1 MASRRPTAG
10 AGGHAEG
17 GLLQR
22 SPGERVIA
30 GVSGG
35 LASALGIDVALIRI
49 AFLVAVATGGLGI
62 PLYVIAAAGMPL
74 AEGEA
79 PRSRVPMAIG
89 GVVVVACA
97 AAVVDAAGLL
107 LPGSI
112 LAPLALLGAG
122 AALIWR
128 RAGGQVRVGL
138 DEGLLMNGARALG
151 GVLLVA
157 AGLALAI
164 GQSGGI
170 GPVVAAALAAGTVA
184 AGIGL
189 LVAPRLRRVRAEAEA
204 ERRER
209 IRIEERER
217 VAARLH
223 DSVLQTLALIQRE
236 PDGERAQSLARRQDR
251 ELRAWLYGG
260 EDPGAPTTL
269 GAALRAA
276 VGEIEDAYDVGVG
289 LVQAADLPLDPVLD
303 TLVEAAREAI
313 TNAAKHAG
321 VEQINVLV
329 RVSPRQVSI
338 FVDDR
343 GTGFDPDAVP
353 ADRRGLRDSIR
364 ARLARVGGSV
374 SLDTAPGA
382 GTDIELVVPRESAT

>member
-1 MASRRPTAG
+1 M
-10 AGGHAEG
+10 
-17 GLLQR
+17 
-22 SPGERVIA
+22 IA

-35 LASALGIDVALIRI
+35 IAASLGVDVALVRI
-49 AFLVAVATGGLGI
+49 AFMVAVAIGGLGI
-62 PLYVIAAAGMPL
+62 PLYVVAAAGMPRG
-74 AEGEA
+74 EGE
-79 PRSRVPMAIG
+79 PWSRRRRAPMAIAA
-89 GVVVVACA
+89 VVVVACLA
-97 AAVVDAAGLL
+97 ELADRAGLL
-107 LPGSI
+107 LPGNVLGPI
-112 LAPLALLGAG
+112 ALAGAG

-128 RAGGQVRVGL
+128 RAGGEVRLGL
-138 DEGLLMNGARALG
+138 EGDLLRGGARAVG

-164 GQSGGI
+164 AQSGGI
-170 GPVVAAALAAGTVA
+170 GPVVAAALSAGTVA

-223 DSVLQTLALIQRE
+223 DSVLQTLALIQRA
-236 PDGERAQSLARRQDR
+236 PDGERARSLARRQDR

-260 EDPGAPTTL
+260 EDPGAPATL
-269 GAALRAA
+269 GAALRAV
-276 VGEIEDAYDVGVG
+276 VGEVEDAYGVGVG
-289 LVQAADLPLDPVLD
+289 LVQPADLPLDPVLD
-303 TLVEAAREAI
+303 ALVDAAREAV

-321 VEQINVLV
+321 VERINVLV
-329 RVSPRQVSI
+329 RVSPRQVSV

-343 GTGFDPDAVP
+343 GAGFDPAAVP
-353 ADRRGLRDSIR
+353 PDRRGLRDSMR

-374 SLDTAPGA
+374 AIDTAPGA
-382 GTDIELVVPRESAT
+382 GTDIELLVPRDSRT

>member
-1 MASRRPTAG
+1 MASRRPSAG

-22 SPGERVIA
+22 SPDERVIA

-74 AEGEA
+74 AEGEE
-79 PRSRVPMAIG
+79 PRSRAPMAIG
-89 GVVVVACA
+89 GVVVVAGAA
-97 AAVVDAAGLL
+97 AAVDSAGLL

-112 LAPLALLGAG
+112 LAPLTLLGAG

-269 GAALRAA
+269 GAALRAV

-289 LVQAADLPLDPVLD
+289 LVQAADLPRDPVLD

-329 RVSPRQVSI
+329 RVSPRQVSV

-343 GTGFDPDAVP
+343 GAGFDPDAVP

-364 ARLARVGGSV
+364 SRLARVGGSV

-382 GTDIELVVPRESAT
+382 GTDIELVVPRESVT

>member
-1 MASRRPTAG
+1 M
-10 AGGHAEG
+10 
-17 GLLQR
+17 
-22 SPGERVIA
+22 IA

-35 LASALGIDVALIRI
+35 LAASLGVDVAVVRV
-49 AFLVAVATGGLGI
+49 AFLAAVAVGGLGV
-62 PLYVIAAAGMPL
+62 PLYIVAAAGMPL
-74 AEGEA
+74 TDDPGDAGERP
-79 PRSRVPMAIG
+79 PRAAMLAG
-89 GVVVVACA
+89 ALVVLACLTA
-97 AAVVDAAGLL
+97 FMDGAGLL
-107 LPGSI
+107 LPGRVLGPI
-112 LAPLALLGAG
+112 TLAGAG

-128 RAGGQVRVGL
+128 RAGGEVRVGL
-138 DEGLLMNGARALG
+138 DQGLLAGGARAAA

-157 AGLALAI
+157 GGLALAI

-170 GPVVAAALAAGTVA
+170 GPVVAAALSAGTVA

-223 DSVLQTLALIQRE
+223 DSVLQTLALIQRM
-236 PDGERAQSLARRQDR
+236 PDGESARRLARRQDR

-260 EDPGAPTTL
+260 EDPGAPATL
-269 GAALRAA
+269 GAALRAVA
-276 VGEIEDAYDVGVG
+276 GEIEDAYDVGVG
-289 LVQAADLPLDPVLD
+289 LVQPADLPLDPVLEA
-303 TLVEAAREAI
+303 LVEATREAV

-321 VEQINVLV
+321 VERINVLV
-329 RVSPRQVSI
+329 RISPDQVSV

-343 GTGFDPDAVP
+343 GAGFDPAAVP

-364 ARLARVGGSV
+364 ARLARVGGTV
-374 SLDTAPGA
+374 AIDTAPGA
-382 GTDIELVVPRESAT
+382 GTDIELLVPRDSRS

>member
-1 MASRRPTAG
+1 M
-10 AGGHAEG
+10 
-17 GLLQR
+17 
-22 SPGERVIA
+22 IA
-30 GVSGG
+30 GVAGG
-35 LASALGIDVALIRI
+35 AAAALGIDVALIRI
-49 AFLVAVATGGLGI
+49 AFLMAVVAGGLGI
-62 PLYVIAAAGMPL
+62 PVYVVAAAGMPL
-74 AEGEA
+74 ADDGTP
-79 PRSRVPMAIG
+79 PRSRGPMAVAG
-89 GVVVVACA
+89 LVVVAA
-97 AAVVDAAGLL
+97 VAVVVDSAGLL
-107 LPGSI
+107 LPGRI
-112 LAPLALLGAG
+112 LAPLTLLGAG

-128 RAGGQVRVGL
+128 RAGGEVRVGL

-223 DSVLQTLALIQRE
+223 DSVLQTLALIQRA
-236 PDGERAQSLARRQDR
+236 PDGDSAQRLARRQDR

-260 EDPGAPTTL
+260 DEPGAAATL
-269 GAALRAA
+269 GGALRAV
-276 VGEIEDAYDVGVG
+276 VGDVEDAYGVGIG
-289 LVQAADLPLDPVLD
+289 LVQPADLPLDPVLEA
-303 TLVEAAREAI
+303 LVDATREAV

-321 VEQINVLV
+321 VDRINVLV
-329 RVSPRQVSI
+329 RVSPDRVSV

-343 GTGFDPDAVP
+343 GTGFDPATVP
-353 ADRRGLRDSIR
+353 DDRRGLRDSIR

-374 SLDTAPGA
+374 TIDTAPGA
-382 GTDIELVVPRESAT
+382 GTDIEMLVPRDSRA

>member
-1 MASRRPTAG
+1 VDD
-10 AGGHAEG
+10 AGGALDG
-17 GLLQR
+17 GRLER
-22 SPGERVIA
+22 SPSERVIA

-35 LASALGIDVALIRI
+35 LAAALGIDVVLVRL
-49 AFLVAVATGGLGI
+49 AFLIAMAIGGLGI
-62 PLYVIAAAGMPL
+62 AVYVVAAAGMPL
-74 AEGEA
+74 GEGPAA
-79 PRSRVPMAIG
+79 PRRQRAPMAIG
-89 GVVVVACA
+89 ALVVVGCL
-97 AAVVDAAGLL
+97 AGLL
-107 LPGSI
+107 DAADMMLPDSV
-112 LAPLALLGAG
+112 LVPLTLLGAG

-128 RAGGQVRVGL
+128 RAGGEVRVGL
-138 DEGLLMNGARALG
+138 DDNLLRGGARTLA

-157 AGLALAI
+157 AGLGLAI

-189 LVAPRLRRVRAEAEA
+189 LVAPRLRRVRAEADA

-223 DSVLQTLALIQRE
+223 DSVLQTLALIQRA
-236 PDGERAQSLARRQDR
+236 PDGDRARRLARRQDR

-269 GAALRAA
+269 AGALRA
-276 VGEIEDAYDVGVG
+276 VVDETEDAYDVSVG
-289 LVQAADLPLDPVLD
+289 LVQPADLPLDPALEA
-303 TLVEAAREAI
+303 LVDATREAV

-321 VEQINVLV
+321 VDRINVLV
-329 RVSPRQVSI
+329 RVSPQQVSV

-343 GTGFDPDAVP
+343 GVGFDPASVP
-353 ADRRGLRDSIR
+353 SDRHGLRDSMR
-364 ARLARVGGSV
+364 ARLVRVGGSV
-374 SLDTAPGA
+374 SIETAPGA
-382 GTDIELVVPRESAT
+382 GTDIELLVPRDSRV

>member
-1 MASRRPTAG
+1 V
-10 AGGHAEG
+10 
-17 GLLQR
+17 
-22 SPGERVIA
+22 RV
-30 GVSGG
+30 
-35 LASALGIDVALIRI
+35 
-49 AFLVAVATGGLGI
+49 AFLVAVAIGGLGI
-62 PLYVIAAAGMPL
+62 PLYIIAAAGMPL
-74 AEGEA
+74 AEDGS
-79 PRSRVPMAIG
+79 PSRRRRAPMAIG
-89 GVVVVACA
+89 AVVVVACLA
-97 AAVVDAAGLL
+97 SFVDEVGLL
-107 LPGSI
+107 LPGSVLGPI
-112 LAPLALLGAG
+112 TLAGAG

-128 RAGGQVRVGL
+128 RAGGEVRLGL
-138 DEGLLMNGARALG
+138 EHELVRGGARAAG

-170 GPVVAAALAAGTVA
+170 GPVVAAALSAGTVA
-184 AGIGL
+184 AGLGL

-223 DSVLQTLALIQRE
+223 DSVLQTLALIQRA
-236 PDGERAQSLARRQDR
+236 PDGERARSLARRQDR

-269 GAALRAA
+269 GAALRAV
-276 VGEIEDAYDVGVG
+276 VGEIEDAYEVGIG
-289 LVQAADLPLDPVLD
+289 LVQPADLPLDPVLEV
-303 TLVEAAREAI
+303 LVEAAREAI

-321 VEQINVLV
+321 VEEINVLV
-329 RVSPRQVSI
+329 RVSPLQVSV

-343 GTGFDPDAVP
+343 GAGFDPAAVP

-382 GTDIELVVPRESAT
+382 GTDIELLVPRDSGA